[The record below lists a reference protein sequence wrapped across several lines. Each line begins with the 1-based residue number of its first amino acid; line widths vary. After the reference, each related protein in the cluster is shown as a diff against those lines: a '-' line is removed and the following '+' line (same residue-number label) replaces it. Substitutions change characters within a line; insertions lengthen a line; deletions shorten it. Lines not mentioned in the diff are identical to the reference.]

1 MVDLKNALYL
11 LQEKVQLLLK
21 QHAAL
26 EKENQQLKQ
35 NLTQQNILVQSL
47 ETQLKEGQA
56 KLTASLMS
64 KAAMDPIEKEKWV
77 KQIDQYLKEIDN
89 CITNLN
95 P

>member
-1 MVDLKNALYL
+1 MVDLNNALTL
-11 LQEKVQLLLK
+11 LQEKLQLLLK
-21 QHAAL
+21 QHAVL

-35 NLTQQNILVQSL
+35 NLTQQNLQVQSL

-56 KLTASLMS
+56 KLTAALMS

-77 KQIDQYLKEIDN
+77 KQIDQYLKEIDS